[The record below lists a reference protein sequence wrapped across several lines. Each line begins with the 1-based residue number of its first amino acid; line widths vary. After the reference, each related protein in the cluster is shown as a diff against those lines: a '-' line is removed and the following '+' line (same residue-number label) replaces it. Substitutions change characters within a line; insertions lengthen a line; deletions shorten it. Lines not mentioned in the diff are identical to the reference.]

1 MLKVLL
7 AVDGSESSL
16 HAVAHMVKR
25 ASTLKDAYQVHLVN
39 VQYPLHGSVATF
51 VDASQIKQYHHDEGM
66 KVLAPAKEKLDA
78 AGVPYQAHLF
88 VGEPAEVITR
98 FAKEHN
104 CDEIVIGTRGLSG
117 ISSLLVGSVATKII
131 HLAEVPVL
139 LVK

>member
-16 HAVAHMVKR
+16 HAVEYVVKR
-25 ASTLKDAYQVHLVN
+25 AGTSKDGYQVHLVN
-39 VQYPLHGSVATF
+39 VQYPLHGSVAAF

-66 KVLAPAKEKLDA
+66 KVLAPAKEKLEA
-78 AGVPYQAHLF
+78 AGIPFYAHLF
-88 VGEPAEVITR
+88 VGEPAEVIAR
-98 FAKEHN
+98 CAKEQY

-117 ISSLLVGSVATKII
+117 ISSLLVGSVAAKII

>member
-16 HAVAHMVKR
+16 NAVAHVAKR
-25 ASTLKDAYQVHLVN
+25 AAAAKDGYQVHLVN
-39 VQYPLHGSVATF
+39 VQYPLHGSVAAF
-51 VDASQIKQYHHDEGM
+51 VNAGQIKQYHHDEGM
-66 KVLAPAKEKLDA
+66 KVLAVARERLDA
-78 AGVPYQAHLF
+78 AGVSHEAHLF

-98 FAKEHN
+98 FAKEQG
-104 CDEIVIGTRGLSG
+104 CDEIIIGTRGLSG

-131 HLAEVPVL
+131 HLADVPVL